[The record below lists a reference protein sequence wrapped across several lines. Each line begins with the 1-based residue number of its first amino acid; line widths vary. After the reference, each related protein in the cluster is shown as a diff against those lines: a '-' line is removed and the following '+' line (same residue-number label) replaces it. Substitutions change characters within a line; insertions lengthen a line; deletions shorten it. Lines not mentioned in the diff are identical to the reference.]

1 MIENECKTP
10 LGCLNF
16 IIVKSCTYVMSTL
29 IASDIRNH
37 DTKYFLVKKEL
48 NVSTFIFRRFEC
60 HHTHYQGAAFRLE
73 FQFLL
78 IKKIFIK
85 L

>member
-1 MIENECKTP
+1 
-10 LGCLNF
+10 
-16 IIVKSCTYVMSTL
+16 MSTL

-37 DTKYFLVKKEL
+37 DTRYFFVTKEL

-60 HHTHYQGAAFRLE
+60 HQTRYQGTAFKLK

-78 IKKIFIK
+78 IKKYSK
-85 L
+85 NCD